1 MGGERG
7 RGVVGLVLTGQRRRR
22 DGGGWRWQSETL
34 GRGVGTWPG
43 RSVWIWTTRMHD
55 GRGWTSGSSGRTR
68 GTGAVGLS
76 VSSTCGTTR
85 RPTPVSVPVSPSPVL
100 RVLGETVCRFGV
112 SVKVRLSRAR
122 GVVEGRLD
130 PWLRVQEET
139 LSSGVE
145 GWEDTV
151 ERGADR
157 YGTL

>member
-1 MGGERG
+1 M
-7 RGVVGLVLTGQRRRR
+7 
-22 DGGGWRWQSETL
+22 
-34 GRGVGTWPG
+34 
-43 RSVWIWTTRMHD
+43 
-55 GRGWTSGSSGRTR
+55 
-68 GTGAVGLS
+68 
-76 VSSTCGTTR
+76 
-85 RPTPVSVPVSPSPVL
+85 
-100 RVLGETVCRFGV
+100 CRFGV